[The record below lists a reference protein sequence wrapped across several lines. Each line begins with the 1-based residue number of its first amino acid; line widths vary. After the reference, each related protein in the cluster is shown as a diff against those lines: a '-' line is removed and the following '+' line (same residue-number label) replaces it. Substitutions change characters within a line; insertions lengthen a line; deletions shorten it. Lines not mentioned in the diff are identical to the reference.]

1 METKFMTVAEAAR
14 TLGYRQH
21 YVRELIW
28 EGKLF
33 ADKVDRQWQIPAE
46 AVKEFMAKKEPT
58 NA

>member
-1 METKFMTVAEAAR
+1 MTVAEAAR

-46 AVKEFMAKKEPT
+46 AVKEFMAKKEIT